1 MNKMNANTADLS
13 RTDTKIKIFQP
24 VTVNSVCSLHEY
36 CVGNNVEIS
45 KVHATNSASG
55 WALISSRALFR

>member
-13 RTDTKIKIFQP
+13 RRETKIKLFQP

-36 CVGNNVEIS
+36 CWGI
-45 KVHATNSASG
+45 
-55 WALISSRALFR
+55 